1 MGEATVDKKLELLQ
15 GTLDM
20 LILKTLEA
28 GPRHG
33 YSIAERI
40 EQVSREVLAIEEG
53 SLYPALH
60 RLVKRGWIKSEW
72 GLSENNRKA
81 KYYGLT
87 KAGRKQLESEST
99 DWARLSEAI
108 TRVMRTA

>member
-1 MGEATVDKKLELLQ
+1 MDKKLELLQ

-28 GPRHG
+28 GSRHG

-40 EQVSREVLAIEEG
+40 EQVSKDVLAIEEG

-81 KYYGLT
+81 KYYSLT
-87 KAGRKQLESEST
+87 KSGRNQLESETT

-108 TRVMRTA
+108 TRVMRMA

>member
-1 MGEATVDKKLELLQ
+1 MGKKLELLQ

-20 LILKTLEA
+20 LILKTLEL

-40 EQVSREVLAIEEG
+40 EQVSDEILLVEEG

-60 RLVKRGWIKSEW
+60 RLAKRGWIKAEW
-72 GLSENNRKA
+72 GASENNRKA
-81 KYYGLT
+81 KYYALT
-87 KAGRKQLESEST
+87 SSGRKQLH
-99 DWARLSEAI
+99 SEA
-108 TRVMRTA
+108 TGWSKLSAAVTKVMRTA

>member
-1 MGEATVDKKLELLQ
+1 MDDRLELLQ
-15 GTLDM
+15 GTLDI
-20 LILKTLEA
+20 LILKTLEL

-40 EQVSREVLAIEEG
+40 EQVSGDVLQVGEG

-60 RLVKRGWIKSEW
+60 RLAKRGWIESEW
-72 GLSENNRKA
+72 GVSDNNRKA
-81 KYYGLT
+81 KYYSLT
-87 KAGRKQLESEST
+87 RAGRKQLESGAT

-108 TRVMRTA
+108 TRVLKRA

>member
-1 MGEATVDKKLELLQ
+1 MNKKLELLQ

-28 GPRHG
+28 GSRHG

-40 EQVSREVLAIEEG
+40 EQVSKDVLAIEEG

-60 RLVKRGWIKSEW
+60 RLVKRGWIKDRS
-72 GLSENNRKA
+72 
-81 KYYGLT
+81 
-87 KAGRKQLESEST
+87 
-99 DWARLSEAI
+99 
-108 TRVMRTA
+108 

>member
-1 MGEATVDKKLELLQ
+1 MGKKLDLLQ

-20 LILKTLEA
+20 LILKTLEL

-40 EQVSREVLAIEEG
+40 EQISENVLLVEEG

-60 RLVKRGWIKSEW
+60 RLAKRGWIEAEW
-72 GLSENNRKA
+72 GVSENNRKA

-87 KAGRKQLESEST
+87 NPGRKQLRSEAT
-99 DWARLSEAI
+99 DWTKLSEAI
-108 TRVMRTA
+108 TSVMRTA

>member
-1 MGEATVDKKLELLQ
+1 MDKKLELLQ

-28 GPRHG
+28 GSRHG

-40 EQVSREVLAIEEG
+40 EQVSKDVLAIEEG

-72 GLSENNRKA
+72 GFSENNRKA
-81 KYYGLT
+81 KYYSLT
-87 KAGRKQLESEST
+87 KSGRHQLESEMT

>member
-1 MGEATVDKKLELLQ
+1 VTKKLDLLQ

-20 LILKTLEA
+20 LILKTLDL

-40 EQVSREVLAIEEG
+40 EQVSNSVLLVEEG

-60 RLVKRGWIKSEW
+60 RLAKRGWIKAEW
-72 GLSENNRKA
+72 GVSENNRKA
-81 KYYGLT
+81 KYYSLSP
-87 KAGRKQLESEST
+87 AGRKQLQSESA

-108 TRVMRTA
+108 ATVMRLA

>member
-1 MGEATVDKKLELLQ
+1 MDKKLDLLQ

-20 LILKTLEA
+20 LILKTLEL

-40 EQVSREVLAIEEG
+40 EQVSNDILLVEEG

-60 RLVKRGWIKSEW
+60 RLAKRGWIAAEW
-72 GLSENNRKA
+72 GVSDNNRKA
-81 KYYGLT
+81 KFYSLT
-87 KAGRKQLESEST
+87 RAGRNQLRSEAT
-99 DWARLSEAI
+99 DWDRLSEAI
-108 TRVMRTA
+108 SRVMRLA

>member
-1 MGEATVDKKLELLQ
+1 MARKLDLLQ

-20 LILKTLEA
+20 LILKALEL

-40 EQVSREVLAIEEG
+40 EQVSGDVLLVEEG

-60 RLVKRGWIKSEW
+60 RLAKRGWVEAEW
-72 GLSENNRKA
+72 GVSENNRKA
-81 KYYGLT
+81 RYYSLT
-87 KAGRKQLESEST
+87 ASGRKQLRSESA
-99 DWARLSEAI
+99 DWARLAEAI
-108 TRVMRTA
+108 TRVMGNA

>member
-1 MGEATVDKKLELLQ
+1 MGKKLDLLQ

-20 LILKTLEA
+20 LILKTLEL

-40 EQVSREVLAIEEG
+40 EQISESVLLVEEG
-53 SLYPALH
+53 TLYPALH
-60 RLVKRGWIKSEW
+60 RLAARGWIKAEW
-72 GLSENNRKA
+72 GVSENKRKA
-81 KYYGLT
+81 KYYSLT
-87 KAGRKQLESEST
+87 DRGRKQLRSEAT
-99 DWARLSEAI
+99 DWTKLSEAI

>member
-1 MGEATVDKKLELLQ
+1 MDKKLELLQ

-33 YSIAERI
+33 YSIAGRI
-40 EQVSREVLAIEEG
+40 EQMSREVLAIEEG

-81 KYYGLT
+81 KYYSLT
-87 KAGRKQLESEST
+87 KTGRNQLESEST
-99 DWARLSEAI
+99 DWVRLSEAI

>member
-1 MGEATVDKKLELLQ
+1 MGEGIVDKKLELLQ

-33 YSIAERI
+33 YNIAERI
-40 EQVSREVLAIEEG
+40 EQVSRDVLAIEEG

-60 RLVKRGWIKSEW
+60 RLVKRGWIQSES

-81 KYYGLT
+81 KYYSLT
-87 KAGRKQLESEST
+87 RVGRKQLDSEAT

>member
-1 MGEATVDKKLELLQ
+1 MDKKLELLQ

-20 LILKTLEA
+20 LILKTLEG

-40 EQVSREVLAIEEG
+40 EQVSKDVLAIEEG

-81 KYYGLT
+81 KYYDLT
-87 KAGRKQLESEST
+87 NAGRKQLESEAT

>member
-1 MGEATVDKKLELLQ
+1 MGKKLDLLQ

-20 LILKTLEA
+20 LILKTLEL

-33 YSIAERI
+33 YGIAERI
-40 EQVSREVLAIEEG
+40 EQISERVLLVEEG

-60 RLVKRGWIKSEW
+60 RLAKRGWIKAGW
-72 GLSENNRKA
+72 GVSENNRKA
-81 KYYGLT
+81 KYYSLT
-87 KAGRKQLESEST
+87 NPGRKQLRSEAT
-99 DWARLSEAI
+99 DWTKLSEAI

>member
-1 MGEATVDKKLELLQ
+1 VDKKLELLQ

-20 LILKTLEA
+20 LILKTLEV

-40 EQVSREVLAIEEG
+40 EQVSKDVLAIEEG

-60 RLVKRGWIKSEW
+60 RLVKRKWVESEW

-81 KYYGLT
+81 KYYTLT
-87 KAGRKQLESEST
+87 KAGRQQLASEAT
-99 DWARLSEAI
+99 DWTRLSEAI